1 MSKHTLTVKPGS
13 EEPKL
18 LNNHTNRAHALLSAS
33 GAHRWLHCTPSAKLE
48 EAEGERP
55 TSIFAKEGT
64 LAHELSE
71 LYIKHDILNEI
82 DDAQFDEAFSA
93 IMSDDIF
100 TDEMLDVVPI
110 YVDYCNDEFKDA
122 LSKNEN
128 ALMEIEQK
136 LDLTDY
142 VPESFGT
149 ADCIIVNDDTI
160 EVIDLK
166 YGKGVPVYAEYNIQL
181 MLYGLG
187 VLRNFDTMYDIKQ
200 LKLTIVQPRINNI
213 STWQISKDELL
224 KYAEETIKP
233 AAQLAFKGGGE
244 LKAGPWC
251 KFCVVKNKCRA
262 LYEEN
267 LKIAKHDFAKPEY
280 LTDEEI
286 ADILSRAP
294 MFTEWINSIKEYA
307 EEKAINDNKIWPGFK
322 LVEGT
327 TRRKW
332 TNEDDVANEIFTN
345 FPEISEDQI
354 YDMKLKSITNI
365 EKLIGKKKF
374 IETLSGVI
382 IKPQGK
388 PTLVP
393 ESDKRPALGI
403 EDAIKDFK

>member
-18 LNNHTNRAHALLSAS
+18 LNNHTDRAHALLSAS

-267 LKIAKHDFAKPEY
+267 IKIAKHDFAKPEY

-365 EKLIGKKKF
+365 EKLIGKKRF